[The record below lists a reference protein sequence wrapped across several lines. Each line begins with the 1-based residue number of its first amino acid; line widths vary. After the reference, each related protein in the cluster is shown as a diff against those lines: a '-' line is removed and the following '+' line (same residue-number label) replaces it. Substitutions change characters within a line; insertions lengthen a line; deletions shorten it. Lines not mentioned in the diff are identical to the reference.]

1 MEPEL
6 NPWKV
11 KVEEIW
17 HGITSHHQMPQ
28 GKRFVHWKIYLFN
41 IYIYIYK
48 REKKNKNQTCVE
60 SADQVRIKCNFQFT
74 MLNEGTHVTIIFKS
88 LRKIHFCNQSQWKF
102 NRICSALFQVL
113 FGTSTVPHISGG
125 LEMTKK
131 YVKRPVQVKRNE
143 GLEHPQQWS

>member
-1 MEPEL
+1 MAWVL
-6 NPWKV
+6 AFFIFAFGMCLDYIDLINNF
-11 KVEEIW
+11 
-17 HGITSHHQMPQ
+17 MPR
-28 GKRFVHWKIYLFN
+28 GW
-41 IYIYIYK
+41 
-48 REKKNKNQTCVE
+48 VE

-88 LRKIHFCNQSQWKF
+88 LWKIHFCSQSRWKF

-143 GLEHPQQWS
+143 GLESLDWGRGTRDMTIAIMLHCDYRARGFL

>member
-1 MEPEL
+1 MGL
-6 NPWKV
+6 QV
-11 KVEEIW
+11 
-17 HGITSHHQMPQ
+17 ITKCYKARDSFI
-28 GKRFVHWKIYLFN
+28 GRSICLKKKIY

-48 REKKNKNQTCVE
+48 REKKKKNQTCVE

-88 LRKIHFCNQSQWKF
+88 LWKIHFCSQSRWKF

-143 GLEHPQQWS
+143 GLESLD